1 MPVISALLLLFFQV
15 DPFTAGLAAFHQGDY
30 NSAERLFENARN
42 DPRARVFLALTHAAT
57 SRCSL
62 AEPQLKNA
70 LAGLGDQ
77 EVRRLAG
84 LGLVQCYLSQSRFE
98 DAAAVLA
105 AMRRDFPD
113 DADVL
118 YQTARMHM
126 RAWNDVL
133 YQMFRKTPASFRVN
147 QISAE
152 IFELQ
157 GNYEAA
163 ISEYKKA
170 IEKNPKA
177 INLHFRLGR
186 AILMQSHAP
195 EALAEALK
203 EFEAEL
209 ALNPYDAVA
218 EYQIAQ
224 ILQVQQKPAEAQR
237 RYERALALQPQ
248 FPEALLAL
256 GKLHAEA
263 RRWEQAI
270 PLLERAVDA
279 LPKSESARYGLMM
292 AYRNAGRISDAEKQ
306 KAELEKLQRPPE
318 GEFTEFLRRLG
329 EGKRK

>member
-1 MPVISALLLLFFQV
+1 MPVISALLLLFFQA
-15 DPFTAGLAAFHQGDY
+15 DPFTAGLAAFHRGDY
-30 NSAERLFENARN
+30 KSAEALFEKARSE
-42 DPRARVFLALTHAAT
+42 PRARVFLALTHAAT

-62 AEPQLKNA
+62 AEPELNHA
-70 LAGLGDQ
+70 AAAPGDR
-77 EVRRLAG
+77 EIRRLAG
-84 LGLVQCYLSQSRFE
+84 LGLVQCHLSQSRFE

-105 AMRRDFPD
+105 EMRREFPD

-118 YQTARMHM
+118 YQAARMHM

-133 YQMFRKTPASFRVN
+133 YQMFRRTPASFRVN
-147 QISAE
+147 QISGEVFE
-152 IFELQ
+152 IQ

-163 ISEYKKA
+163 IAEYRKA
-170 IEKNPKA
+170 IDKNPKA
-177 INLHFRLGR
+177 LNLHFRLGR
-186 AILMQSHAP
+186 AILMQSHNP

-218 EYQIAQ
+218 EYQVAQ
-224 ILQVQQKPAEAQR
+224 ILAAQQKPAEAQR
-237 RYERALALQPQ
+237 RYERALELQPR

-270 PLLERAVDA
+270 PLLERAVEA
-279 LPKSESARYGLMM
+279 TPKSEPARYALMM
-292 AYRNAGRISDAEKQ
+292 AYRNAGRRDDAEKQ
-306 KAELEKLQRPPE
+306 KIELEKLRKPPE

-329 EGKRK
+329 EGKKQ